1 MSSRTKV
8 IVVLPAFNEEKS
20 LPSLLS
26 RIDDAFQEFELKGEI
41 LVVNDGSQDRTSEI
55 CRGFQSSFPVE
66 VVDVNPNKGLA
77 NAIKVG
83 FLTALPKLKPNDIL
97 IVMDADNSHTPG
109 LILRMTRLI
118 HEGADVVIASRYRDG
133 ARIRGLTTFRKFL
146 SWGASMLFR
155 TLVGIPGVRDYTCG
169 YRAYRAQILFN
180 AMADYKD
187 QFIQQSGFAC
197 MTEILLKLKKFDPII
212 IEVPLILRYDQ
223 KESESKMR
231 V

>member
-180 AMADYKD
+180 ATADY
-187 QFIQQSGFAC
+187 
-197 MTEILLKLKKFDPII
+197 
-212 IEVPLILRYDQ
+212 
-223 KESESKMR
+223 
-231 V
+231 